1 MKVQPINIAYAKI
14 EFFLLVWFFTNAT
27 EQIQKH
33 SWKLH
38 RRKSKPCLDKVIPGG
53 YETGEYR

>member
-14 EFFLLVWFFTNAT
+14 ESFLLVWFFTNARK
-27 EQIQKH
+27 QIQ
-33 SWKLH
+33 KLH